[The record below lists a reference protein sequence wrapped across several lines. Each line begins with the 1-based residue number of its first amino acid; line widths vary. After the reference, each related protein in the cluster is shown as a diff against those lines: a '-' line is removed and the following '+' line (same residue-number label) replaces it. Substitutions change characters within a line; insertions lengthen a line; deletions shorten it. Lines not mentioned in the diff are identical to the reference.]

1 MQVVEKEPSRRSDAG
16 DYELRDGSATHS
28 QVQIVGTGTVSLDA
42 TAPWPELFVP
52 QRPRRLLITTM
63 HNQYRCGAYCTG
75 RPLARRDY
83 QGPRRALGRVTRRTS
98 QAGSFP
104 FVVDSC

>member
-1 MQVVEKEPSRRSDAG
+1 MPT
-16 DYELRDGSATHS
+16 LRAATFL
-28 QVQIVGTGTVSLDA
+28 TGRKSVFSNG
-42 TAPWPELFVP
+42 ER
-52 QRPRRLLITTM
+52 Q
-63 HNQYRCGAYCTG
+63 YCTG